1 VSDLISRESGPTVN
15 PQHNDEPE
23 KGIVV
28 DMLRRGIK
36 IVPAWLLIS
45 LLVWGVDGAL
55 SAAYGVALIFAN
67 FLTASLFLT
76 WAARISP
83 SALMFAAL
91 FGFLVRLGALTVAVI
106 AVSKISFFAPVPL
119 GITIIVSHLGLLVWE
134 TRYVSLSL
142 AYPGL
147 GPDNMAPKKFKE
159 IK

>member
-1 VSDLISRESGPTVN
+1 MSDLMNRESGRSVN

-28 DMLRRGIK
+28 DMLRRGLK

-45 LLVWGVDGAL
+45 LLIWGVDGAL

-67 FLTASLFLT
+67 FLTAALFLT

-91 FGFLVRLGALTVAVI
+91 FGFLVRLGALTIAVI

-134 TRYVSLSL
+134 TRYVSLLSL
-142 AYPGL
+142 
-147 GPDNMAPKKFKE
+147 
-159 IK
+159 IHI

>member
-1 VSDLISRESGPTVN
+1 MSDLISRESGPTVN

-83 SALMFAAL
+83 AALMFAAL
-91 FGFLVRLGALTVAVI
+91 FGFIFRLGALTVAVI

-147 GPDNMAPKKFKE
+147 GPSHMTQKNRKE

>member
-1 VSDLISRESGPTVN
+1 MSDLISRESGPTVN

-83 SALMFAAL
+83 AALMFAAL
-91 FGFLVRLGALTVAVI
+91 FGFIFRLGALTVAVI

-119 GITIIVSHLGLLVWE
+119 GITIIVSHLGLLVC
-134 TRYVSLSL
+134 TFRQLRAFL
-142 AYPGL
+142 NGL
-147 GPDNMAPKKFKE
+147 GSFLRATLFSS
-159 IK
+159 

>member
-1 VSDLISRESGPTVN
+1 MSDLISRESGPTVN

-67 FLTASLFLT
+67 FLTAALFLT

-83 SALMFAAL
+83 AALMFAAL
-91 FGFLVRLGALTVAVI
+91 FGFIFRLGALTVAVI

-134 TRYVSLSL
+134 TRYVSLS
-142 AYPGL
+142 
-147 GPDNMAPKKFKE
+147 
-159 IK
+159 

>member
-1 VSDLISRESGPTVN
+1 MSDLMNRESGRSVN

-28 DMLRRGIK
+28 DMLRRGLK

-45 LLVWGVDGAL
+45 LLIWGVDGAL

-67 FLTASLFLT
+67 FLTAALFLT

-91 FGFLVRLGALTVAVI
+91 FGFLVRLGALTIAVI

-142 AYPGL
+142 AHPGI

>member
-1 VSDLISRESGPTVN
+1 MNDIMDRRRGRHLD
-15 PQHNDEPE
+15 PQQDDEPE
-23 KGIVV
+23 KGIVA
-28 DMLRRGIK
+28 DMLLRGSK
-36 IVPAWLLIS
+36 VVPLWLLVS
-45 LLVWGVDGAL
+45 FLVWGWDGAL

-67 FLTASLFLT
+67 FVAAALLLT

-83 SALMFAAL
+83 AALMFAAL
-91 FGFLVRLGALTVAVI
+91 FGFLVRLGALTVAVF

-119 GITIIVSHLGLLVWE
+119 GVTIIVSHLGLLVWE

-147 GPDNMAPKKFKE
+147 GPSNMTPKKCKE

>member
-1 VSDLISRESGPTVN
+1 MNRESGRSVN

-28 DMLRRGIK
+28 DMLRRGLK

-45 LLVWGVDGAL
+45 LLIWGVDGAL

-67 FLTASLFLT
+67 FLTAALFLT

-91 FGFLVRLGALTVAVI
+91 FGFLVRLGALTIAVI

-134 TRYVSLSL
+134 TRYVCLLYTSPSPRDLSTSRMPSS
-142 AYPGL
+142 A
-147 GPDNMAPKKFKE
+147 
-159 IK
+159 

>member
-1 VSDLISRESGPTVN
+1 MSDLMNRESGRSVN

-28 DMLRRGIK
+28 DMLRRGLK

-45 LLVWGVDGAL
+45 LLIWGVDGAL

-67 FLTASLFLT
+67 FLTAALFLT

-134 TRYVSLSL
+134 TRYVALSL
-142 AYPGL
+142 AYPGI

>member
-83 SALMFAAL
+83 AALMFAAL
-91 FGFLVRLGALTVAVI
+91 FGFIVRLGALTVAVI

-119 GITIIVSHLGLLVWE
+119 GVTIIVSHLGLLVWE

-147 GPDNMAPKKFKE
+147 GPSNMTPKKCKE

>member
-1 VSDLISRESGPTVN
+1 MSDLMNRESGRSVN

-28 DMLRRGIK
+28 DMLRRGLK

-45 LLVWGVDGAL
+45 LLIWGVDGAL

-67 FLTASLFLT
+67 FLTAALFLT

-119 GITIIVSHLGLLVWE
+119 G
-134 TRYVSLSL
+134 LSL
-142 AYPGL
+142 
-147 GPDNMAPKKFKE
+147 
-159 IK
+159 IHI

>member
-1 VSDLISRESGPTVN
+1 MNRESGRSVN

-28 DMLRRGIK
+28 DMLRRGLK

-45 LLVWGVDGAL
+45 LLIWGVDGAL

-67 FLTASLFLT
+67 FLTAALFLT

-91 FGFLVRLGALTVAVI
+91 FGFLVRLGALTIAVI

-147 GPDNMAPKKFKE
+147 GPSNMTPKKCKE

>member
-1 VSDLISRESGPTVN
+1 MNRESGRSVN

-83 SALMFAAL
+83 AALMFAAL
-91 FGFLVRLGALTVAVI
+91 FGFIFRLGALTVAVI

-134 TRYVSLSL
+134 TR
-142 AYPGL
+142 
-147 GPDNMAPKKFKE
+147 
-159 IK
+159 

>member
-1 VSDLISRESGPTVN
+1 
-15 PQHNDEPE
+15 
-23 KGIVV
+23 
-28 DMLRRGIK
+28 M
-36 IVPAWLLIS
+36 
-45 LLVWGVDGAL
+45 WGWDGAL

-67 FLTASLFLT
+67 FMAAALLLT

-83 SALMFAAL
+83 AALMFAAL
-91 FGFLVRLGALTVAVI
+91 FGFLVRLGALTVAVF

-119 GITIIVSHLGLLVWE
+119 GVTIIVSHLGLLVWE

-147 GPDNMAPKKFKE
+147 GPSNMTPKKCKE

>member
-1 VSDLISRESGPTVN
+1 MSDLISRESGPTVN

-67 FLTASLFLT
+67 FLTASLLLT
-76 WAARISP
+76 WAALIS
-83 SALMFAAL
+83 SAALMFADL
-91 FGFLVRLGALTVAVI
+91 FGFIVRLGALTVAVI

>member
-1 VSDLISRESGPTVN
+1 MSDLISRESGPTVN

-83 SALMFAAL
+83 AALMFAAL
-91 FGFLVRLGALTVAVI
+91 FGFIFRLGALTVAVI

-134 TRYVSLSL
+134 PRYVSLSL
-142 AYPGL
+142 ANPGL

>member
-1 VSDLISRESGPTVN
+1 MSDLMNRESGRSVN

-28 DMLRRGIK
+28 DMLRRGLK

-45 LLVWGVDGAL
+45 LLIWGVDGAL

-67 FLTASLFLT
+67 FLTAALFLT

-134 TRYVSLSL
+134 LSL
-142 AYPGL
+142 
-147 GPDNMAPKKFKE
+147 
-159 IK
+159 IHI

>member
-1 VSDLISRESGPTVN
+1 VSDIMDLESGRSVN
-15 PQHNDEPE
+15 PQQNDEPE
-23 KGIVV
+23 KGIVA
-28 DMLRRGIK
+28 DMLRRGLK
-36 IVPAWLLIS
+36 IVPVWLLIS
-45 LLVWGVDGAL
+45 LLIWGVDGAL

-67 FLTASLFLT
+67 FLAAALFLT
-76 WAARISP
+76 WAARIST

-159 IK
+159 TK

>member
-1 VSDLISRESGPTVN
+1 MSDLMNRESGRSVN

-28 DMLRRGIK
+28 DMLRRGLK

-45 LLVWGVDGAL
+45 LLIWGVDGAL

-67 FLTASLFLT
+67 FLTAALFLT

-91 FGFLVRLGALTVAVI
+91 FGFLVRLGALTIAVI

-147 GPDNMAPKKFKE
+147 GPSNMTPKKCKE

>member
-1 VSDLISRESGPTVN
+1 MSDLMNRESGRSVN
-15 PQHNDEPE
+15 PQHNDAPE

-28 DMLRRGIK
+28 DMLRRGLK

-45 LLVWGVDGAL
+45 LLIWGVDGAL

-67 FLTASLFLT
+67 FLTAALFLT

-91 FGFLVRLGALTVAVI
+91 FGFLVRLGALTIAVI

-142 AYPGL
+142 AYPGI